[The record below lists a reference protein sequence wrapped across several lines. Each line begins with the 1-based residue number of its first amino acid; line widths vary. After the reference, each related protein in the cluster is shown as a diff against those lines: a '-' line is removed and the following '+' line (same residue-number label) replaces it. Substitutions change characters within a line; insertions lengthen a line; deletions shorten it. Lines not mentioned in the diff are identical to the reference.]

1 MRFTDNDLSQDGFL
15 GGRLMIR
22 QPISGYRAATD
33 PVFLAASVPAKPGQ
47 SVLELG
53 CGAGVA
59 LLCLS
64 ARVSDLT
71 LVGVEVQAE
80 YAGLAARNAAENG
93 CDLRVV
99 HADLTALPAEV
110 GELSFDHVIANPPYF
125 QAGKGTQALDF
136 GKERAFREE
145 TPLADWL
152 DVAIRRTKPKGILSL
167 IHLAERLP
175 EILACFSDRVGEVEV
190 KPIAPR
196 KGRAAGRI
204 LLRARK
210 GVKGPFTLHPPL
222 VVHDGDSHET
232 DGDSYTAEVADI
244 LRNGAGLRF

>member
-175 EILACFSDRVGEVEV
+175 KILACFSDRVGEVEV

-222 VVHDGDSHET
+222 VVHDGVSHET